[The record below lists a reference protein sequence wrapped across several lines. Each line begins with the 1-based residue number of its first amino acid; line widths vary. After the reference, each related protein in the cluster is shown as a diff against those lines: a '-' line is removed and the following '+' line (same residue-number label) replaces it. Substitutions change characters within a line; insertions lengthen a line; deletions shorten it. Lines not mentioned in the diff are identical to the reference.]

1 MKFVPDILRNRIEPR
16 LLAGLTGL
24 AGLILLFIKIA
35 DEVFEQETHAF
46 DRAVLLALRV
56 SGDPAQMIGPPW
68 LAMSFR
74 DITSLGG
81 FTVITLVTLLTVFYL
96 LAAGKT
102 RNALIVTFAIS
113 LGAAFE
119 NGLKLLF
126 SRARPDVVPHLV
138 EVQTMSFPSGHAM
151 MSAITYL
158 TLGAMLARAQ
168 PTRRLRIYIHS
179 AGVFLT
185 LLIGTSR
192 VFLGVHWPTDI
203 MAGWVVGGAWALTV
217 WMIADALNRRS
228 REESQPIN

>member
-1 MKFVPDILRNRIEPR
+1 MTFLPASLRNRIEPR
-16 LLAGLTGL
+16 LLTSLILL
-24 AGLILLFIKIA
+24 AGLVLLFAQIT

-46 DRAVLLALRV
+46 DKAILLALR
-56 SGDPAQMIGPPW
+56 SSSDPTQMIGPAW
-68 LAMSFR
+68 LANSFR

-81 FTVITLVTLLTVFYL
+81 FTVITLVTVLAVSYL

-102 RNALIVTFAIS
+102 RNAVTLTLAIS
-113 LGAAFE
+113 LGAVAE
-119 NGLKLLF
+119 SGLKLLF

-138 EVQTMSFPSGHAM
+138 DVQTMSFPSGHAM

-168 PTRRLRIYIHS
+168 PTRRLRLYILS
-179 AGVFLT
+179 VGVLLT

-203 MAGWVVGGAWALTV
+203 MAGWTVGGAWALTV
-217 WMIADALNRRS
+217 WMIADALNRKS
-228 REESQPIN
+228 KVQDQPIN